1 MSDSWTVAWK
11 EWRELLRI
19 GGGRRGVIVRAL
31 FSVGLL
37 GVLWPWLIGAPF
49 VASGMPVLFATM
61 TAAMYVSALLPDSFP
76 GERERHTMETMLA
89 SRLPDSAV
97 LLGKI
102 GAMVSYAFAA
112 ALLMLVSG
120 WITVN
125 LKVSG
130 DLLLYDTDVLITAV
144 VFSFLTAGLVG
155 AFGTLVSLRAATV
168 KQAQQ
173 VLTSGLML
181 LLLAPAVIAE
191 AWPALWEQMVA
202 AFSTGASSDRQQLV
216 TIAAAM
222 VLAQVILYAIAK
234 RRFVRE
240 KLVSDER

>member
-1 MSDSWTVAWK
+1 
-11 EWRELLRI
+11 
-19 GGGRRGVIVRAL
+19 
-31 FSVGLL
+31 
-37 GVLWPWLIGAPF
+37 
-49 VASGMPVLFATM
+49 M

-76 GERERHTMETMLA
+76 GERERHTLETMLA

-130 DLLLYDTDVLITAV
+130 RLLLYETDVLIAAV

-173 VLTSGLML
+173 VLSSGLML
-181 LLLAPAVIAE
+181 FLLAPAVIAE
-191 AWPALWEQMVA
+191 AWPALWERMVA
-202 AFSTGASSDRQQLV
+202 AFSTGADTDTQKLV

-222 VLAQVILYAIAK
+222 VLVQTVLYAIAK

-240 KLVSDER
+240 KLLSEER